1 MPYIKVTPEQIKKKE
16 FPEELKNDNIADFKL
31 CYVDEIPKT
40 IFDYRPEIR
49 ERYKDFISL
58 PWEKYQE
65 MQWRYPDFKM
75 EDLPNPDYKA
85 GEFELKAYFTPKHLD
100 EQWGDD
106 YNDIPYEHNA
116 GIPYDDLVLE
126 TRETPEGLHIATK
139 IEYYNI
145 IVVPFCV
152 RSYSYHLPKDY
163 GGYNSPFSVDMI
175 NAGAVAW
182 IYDASE
188 SGKIKNMTSI
198 HAGCKLDEFIEKL
211 DRIIE
216 NNPNY
221 ESYDEDND

>member
-1 MPYIKVTPEQIKKKE
+1 MPYIKVTPEQIRKRE
-16 FPEELKNDNIADFKL
+16 FPEELKNDNITEFKL
-31 CYVDEIPKT
+31 CYVDSIPQT
-40 IFDYRPEIR
+40 VLDYRPEIK
-49 ERYKDFISL
+49 EKYKDFISL
-58 PWEKYQE
+58 PFKEYQD
-65 MQWRYPDFKM
+65 MQWRHPDFKM
-75 EDLPNPDYKA
+75 EDLPNPEYKA
-85 GEFELKAYFTPKHLD
+85 GEFELLAYFTQLPIY
-100 EQWGDD
+100 QQYGDD
-106 YNDIPYEHNA
+106 WNDIPFEHNSE
-116 GIPYDDLVLE
+116 PPSDSVVLE
-126 TRETPEGLHIATK
+126 TKEIKDGIHVATK

-211 DRIIE
+211 DRIAE
-216 NNPNY
+216 KNPNY
-221 ESYDEDND
+221 SPYDRDED